1 MNKLI
6 SATAKPWYREP
17 WPWLLASGPLL
28 VVMAS
33 LISAWI
39 AMRGSDG
46 LVSEDYYRQG
56 LAAQETISRSDK
68 ALALGLVA
76 RVCLTEDALNVQLS
90 ARAPGYQLPPALRV
104 TLSHPT
110 RAGLDQTQL
119 IPRAGSGYSGRL
131 RLPAAGHWL
140 ILIEDE
146 AKTWRLMGSVV
157 LPANGAIVIG

>member
-1 MNKLI
+1 MTK
-6 SATAKPWYREP
+6 SVPATGKAWFREP
-17 WPWLLASGPLL
+17 WPWLLAGGPVL
-28 VVMAS
+28 VIVAS
-33 LISAWI
+33 LISFWI
-39 AMRGSDG
+39 AIRSSDG
-46 LVSEDYYRQG
+46 LVSEDYYHQG

-76 RVCLTEDALNVQLS
+76 RVRLTADALNVQLS
-90 ARAPGYQLPPALRV
+90 ASATGYQVPPALRV

-110 RAGLDQTQL
+110 RAGMDQTQL
-119 IPRAGSGYSGRL
+119 IRRGGSGYSGGL

-157 LPANGAIVIG
+157 LPAAGVIVIG